1 MADQDEITKEEVGD
15 LAGSDEQAIKDD
27 AVEEGAGTTEA
38 TPAEEAAINTDN
50 ETAQSLNNPMEDQMA
65 EEEVKTTE
73 EVAAPAEEA
82 ATTSEPTGEFAD
94 LIKQI
99 EELPVAKLASLVK
112 ALEERFGVSAAAPM
126 MMAGGAAAGGA
137 AAGEPA
143 EEKTS
148 FDVILANAGANKI
161 GVIKAVREIKPELGL
176 VDAKTLVEGAPKEIL
191 KGAKKED
198 ADAAKAKLEA
208 AGATVEMK

>member
-1 MADQDEITKEEVGD
+1 MADQDEIQKEEVGD
-15 LAGSDEQAIKDD
+15 LAGSDEEAIKDD
-27 AVEEGAGTTEA
+27 AVEEGAGTTDA
-38 TPAEEAAINTDN
+38 TAAEEAAVNTDN
-50 ETAQSLNNPMEDQMA
+50 ETAQEASQEMEKPME
-65 EEEVKTTE
+65 ETTTE
-73 EVAAPAEEA
+73 TPVEAPAA
-82 ATTSEPTGEFAD
+82 SAEPTGEFAD

-99 EELPVAKLASLVK
+99 EELPVAKLAALVK

-126 MMAGGAAAGGA
+126 MMAGGAAAGA

-143 EEKTS
+143 EAKTN
-148 FDVILANAGANKI
+148 FDVILAGAGANKI

-176 VDAKTLVEGAPKEIL
+176 KEAKDLVEAAPKELL